1 MTSLNS
7 LISKSIKKVNFK
19 MIWGKGLFSWQMA
32 MRVLQCQFHHFPS
45 IFKCLSCGK
54 CLCQPS
60 AHQHWSAQTSWG
72 KEGGQRVLGSCQ
84 PPTAVPGPSAP
95 EESHAVHRYL
105 PFNTEKIL
113 FLWVSLLCHKHR
125 VSSIRSLTYMINFRF
140 DSLGQQTLSM
150 KD

>member
-32 MRVLQCQFHHFPS
+32 MRVLQCQFHHLPS

-54 CLCQPS
+54 CWCQPS
-60 AHQHWSAQTSWG
+60 AHQHWCALTSWG
-72 KEGGQRVLGSCQ
+72 KEGSQRLLGSCR
-84 PPTAVPGPSAP
+84 PSTAVPGPSAP
-95 EESHAVHRYL
+95 EESCAVHRYL
-105 PFNTEKIL
+105 PSNTAKIL
-113 FLWVSLLCHKHR
+113 FSITFMSQTQR